1 MKKIWNSLRYGD
13 ATTRKCIGSVILFS
27 VLGIVLIIVAG
38 LTGHFNL
45 FMIGMIAG
53 VVAII
58 ISQTFTLVDDDY
70 VAEVDQKGK
79 KDTVRAMSAQ
89 RSSNEKKEH
98 KQSESVPQE
107 ERQESAAAQEEQLKD
122 ESRDEKR
129 FAYYNEQVMKKIK
142 RKYRLKKDHRP
153 IIIDSSASYRIRE
166 CPAFIWRAH
175 DRVYILLLEKEPRK
189 ISISREMIRHMD
201 YVPNVPGDR
210 TQEYIAFRKESMI
223 TRVFEEYLPDYVLSK
238 ERNSNTRHKNLYMI
252 YPDIRISNRS
262 ASQVLDLLCLNFMPQ
277 DKITKSDKING
288 FFKRIYAGQ
297 ILYRDHVYS
306 ITEYKQMVE
315 KVLTEMCY
323 ADMPEREFVI
333 TLENLVRGQ
342 LISQEYADYYS
353 RQREK
358 AVSES
363 RNYSRERN

>member
-45 FMIGMIAG
+45 FIIGMIAG
-53 VVAII
+53 VIAIM
-58 ISQTFTLVDDDY
+58 ISQTFTLVDDDF

-89 RSSNEKKEH
+89 KSMKEKKQNEAMSH
-98 KQSESVPQE
+98 EEGQERTAPQE
-107 ERQESAAAQEEQLKD
+107 EPIKD

-175 DRVYILLLEKEPRK
+175 DRVFLLLLEKEPRK

-238 ERNSNTRHKNLYMI
+238 DRNSNVRHKNLYMI

-306 ITEYKQMVE
+306 ITEYKEMVE
-315 KVLTEMCY
+315 KVLTEMCH

-333 TLENLVRGQ
+333 TMENLVRGQ

-353 RQREK
+353 RQRERIL
-358 AVSES
+358 SQS
-363 RNYSRERN
+363 GN